1 MRKLMCLAACAA
13 LAGASPALAND
24 YTSATQ
30 VQLEDLFN
38 GYKLNP
44 RWKAVPVAGTTVAV
58 SGEQVQ
64 LAGTPT
70 DTSGPYVGPSLQ
82 LVKTF
87 PTAKSF
93 TVSIDVRTAAGSDP
107 AGITEGSHFMCW
119 VGGNGG
125 NPAIAL
131 TYWDGA
137 YRNSIGDNRYYTEA
151 FGDEMTSWHTWSF
164 SYDAAAKT
172 MKTFVDFRQIGV
184 TMGPGP
190 VGPEPFGMYFDPD
203 LGTAATLTCGVF
215 VRPGT
220 PTDMRLDNFKLRYAP

>member
-1 MRKLMCLAACAA
+1 MRKLMCLAAFAA

-24 YTSATQ
+24 YASATQ
-30 VQLEDLFN
+30 VQTEDLFN
-38 GYKLNP
+38 GFRLNP
-44 RWKAVPVAGTTVAV
+44 RWKAVPVAGTTVTVA
-58 SGEQVQ
+58 GEQVK

-82 LVKTF
+82 MVKAF
-87 PTAKSF
+87 PATKSF

-119 VGGNGG
+119 VGGDAG
-125 NPAIAL
+125 NPAIAI
-131 TYWDGA
+131 THWDGA
-137 YRNSIGDNRYYTEA
+137 YRNSIGDNRYYSTA
-151 FGDEMTSWHTWSF
+151 FGDEMTSWHTWAF
-164 SYDAAAKT
+164 DYDATART
-172 MKTFVDFRQIGV
+172 MKTYVDFRQIGV
-184 TMGPGP
+184 TMGPDP
-190 VGPEPFGMYFDPD
+190 VGPEPFGIYFDPN

>member
-1 MRKLMCLAACAA
+1 MRKLIGLAAFAA
-13 LAGASPALAND
+13 LAAASSARAND

-30 VQLEDLFN
+30 VQIEDYFN
-38 GYKLNP
+38 GTKLNP
-44 RWKAVPVAGTTVAV
+44 RWSAVPAAGTTVTVADT
-58 SGEQVQ
+58 QVVM
-64 LAGTPT
+64 AGTPT
-70 DTSGPYVGPSLQ
+70 DYSAPYVGPSLQ

-87 PTAKSF
+87 PTTKSF

-107 AGITEGSHFMCW
+107 AGVTEGSHFMCW
-119 VGGNGG
+119 VAGNAG
-125 NPAIAL
+125 NPGIAI

-137 YRNSIGDNRYYTEA
+137 YRNSIGENRYYTEA
-151 FGDEMTSWHTWSF
+151 FGNEMTSWHTWSF
-164 SYDAAAKT
+164 VYDATAMT

-190 VGPEPFGMYFDPD
+190 VGPEPFGLYFNPD